1 MTAMQKTALTTAI
14 AVVALIIVGP
24 KLGITI
30 GQ

>member
-24 KLGITI
+24 KIGVTI

>member
-1 MTAMQKTALTTAI
+1 MTAMQKTAIATAA

>member
-1 MTAMQKTALTTAI
+1 MTAMQKTAATTAI
-14 AVVALIIVGP
+14 AVLALIIVGP